1 MGIQMSGARGL
12 SILRAC
18 AAFLPLAGAGL
29 AGCGE
34 AGPEAGETPP
44 ATVVVT
50 SQLSPVEWRDTIEA
64 LGTARANESVT
75 LTAKVSETVRKVAFD
90 SGDVV
95 QAGDVI
101 VDLSSGAQ
109 LAGLE
114 EARAAYREAERQLAR
129 SEELAQ
135 KQLISASQLDT
146 QRSNRD
152 GAKARMDVVRAQLAD
167 RVITA
172 PFDGILGLR
181 QVSPGSLV
189 TPGTPIATLDDIS
202 VIKLDFSVP
211 ERFLAV
217 LSRGQEIAAR
227 SETWPGREFTGK
239 VASVDSRV
247 DPVTRSVTVRAE
259 VPNPEA
265 LLRPG
270 MLLSVRLYQAARET
284 IVVPEIAVLQVGTEA
299 FVYRVSKDQT
309 AERVKVELGSRRRGE
324 VEVVAGLGA
333 GDTIVTEGAVK
344 LRDGARVTTA
354 AGAAAA
360 GGG

>member
-1 MGIQMSGARGL
+1 MSGLMKRAHTWPV
-12 SILRAC
+12 LRAC
-18 AAFLPLAGAGL
+18 GTAAALAATGL
-29 AGCGE
+29 LAACGDGGPDAGE
-34 AGPEAGETPP
+34 APP
-44 ATVVVT
+44 ATIVVMARVA
-50 SQLSPVEWRDTIEA
+50 PVEWRDTIEA

-75 LTAKVSETVRKVAFD
+75 LTAKVSETVRRVGFD

-95 QAGDVI
+95 RAGDVI

-114 EARAAYREAERQLAR
+114 EARAAYQEAERQLAR
-129 SEELAQ
+129 GQELAQ

-146 QRSNRD
+146 QRSTRD
-152 GAKARMDVVRAQLAD
+152 AAKARMDVVRAQLSD

-211 ERFLAV
+211 ERYLAV
-217 LSRGQEIAAR
+217 LARGQDIAAH
-227 SETWPGREFTGK
+227 SETYPGRDFAGK

-259 VPNPEA
+259 VPNPER

-270 MLLSVRLYQAARET
+270 MLLSVRLYQAPRSA
-284 IVVPEIAVLQVGTEA
+284 IVVPEIAVLQVGTDA
-299 FVYRVSKDQT
+299 YVFRVTRDQT
-309 AERVKVELGSRRRGE
+309 AQRVKVGLGSRRRGE
-324 VEVVAGLGA
+324 VEISSGLSA
-333 GDTIVTEGAVK
+333 GDVIVTEGAVK
-344 LRDGARVTTA
+344 LRDGARVSSA
-354 AGAAAA
+354 PPAAA
-360 GGG
+360 GR